1 PRSAGSAWTPG
12 LRPSTLRSRD
22 PLSPHLTVG
31 ALLLWGRP
39 VRQLRPVSGFGRGR
53 AHEPALVD
61 PGGLCGLLGVVPV
74 LGWIAAVVMWFTIY
88 QDLARSFGKSPA
100 FAILLTF
107 LPWFGWAY
115 LAFSS
120 AQYQ

>member
-1 PRSAGSAWTPG
+1 M
-12 LRPSTLRSRD
+12 
-22 PLSPHLTVG
+22 
-31 ALLLWGRP
+31 
-39 VRQLRPVSGFGRGR
+39 
-53 AHEPALVD
+53 
-61 PGGLCGLLGVVPV
+61 

-120 AQYQ
+120 AQYQGPAGPEPQHYQRAI